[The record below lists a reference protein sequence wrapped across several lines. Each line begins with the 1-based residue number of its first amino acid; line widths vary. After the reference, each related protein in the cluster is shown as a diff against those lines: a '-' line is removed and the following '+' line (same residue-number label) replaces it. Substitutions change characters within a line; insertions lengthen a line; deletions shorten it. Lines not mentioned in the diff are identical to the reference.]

1 MSKTRQFDRSKCF
14 TFFNTYRTQG
24 KRIREKY
31 GDKMAADYYEAIIDY
46 GLDQKP
52 ITDDELM
59 LLIGETL
66 LETIDS
72 SQKRRSR
79 GFGEN
84 TERTK
89 AIIELVRDNPGISQS
104 KVASAVHCSKST
116 VSAALKNFREGKY
129 KEVFDFNIIIGGTEY
144 KPDGST
150 VTDESESEYENV
162 PESSTDGQYGT
173 GTNTNTN
180 YNKLKCVCT
189 EGCNKKL
196 QDREQYSQE

>member
-66 LETIDS
+66 LALIRVMQHNGS
-72 SQKRRSR
+72 
-79 GFGEN
+79 GFCFY
-84 TERTK
+84 
-89 AIIELVRDNPGISQS
+89 I
-104 KVASAVHCSKST
+104 
-116 VSAALKNFREGKY
+116 
-129 KEVFDFNIIIGGTEY
+129 
-144 KPDGST
+144 
-150 VTDESESEYENV
+150 
-162 PESSTDGQYGT
+162 
-173 GTNTNTN
+173 
-180 YNKLKCVCT
+180 
-189 EGCNKKL
+189 
-196 QDREQYSQE
+196 